1 VLHGRHALSDL
12 CIDSSLLRWDIFFDE
27 GRTGPG
33 EMPTAY
39 FFRNDFVVFSL
50 AAQYPFQANQSHADP
65 NNADLWL
72 YPTWY
77 HCLSDDSPDL

>member
-39 FFRNDFVVFSL
+39 FFRNDFVEFSL
-50 AAQYPFQANQSHADP
+50 AAQYPFQANQLNEDVIRSTNIRAKLG
-65 NNADLWL
+65 AKRVQF
-72 YPTWY
+72 
-77 HCLSDDSPDL
+77 